1 MLRTL
6 IRYECKKSVG
16 NRFFLIV
23 LCLFL
28 LVQMVWIGALQE
40 WLEYQ
45 DYLEQL
51 SLHGMEPAKKMT
63 VVELLAESRMVTEQ
77 IRKEHGIIGQLSPE
91 EQSMFVS
98 AMEQKYGE
106 NVFDPM
112 EMITTEEMFAASG
125 YFSGFQDY
133 VMIETYNQLHDW
145 NLAIDSAR
153 QQVVDSA
160 SALAEQA
167 AADGD
172 NYALRRNQNI
182 IRLYREPLSNIT
194 SGVYGW
200 NTYLAD
206 NNISFLAA
214 FLVLPACSGS
224 VSAEHDHETWMMLH
238 TAKNGKRKTL
248 AAKYLSGALI
258 AMAIVLLLH
267 LASLC
272 AVVYRS
278 GFLGADQPVQ
288 ALEQLSLCPY
298 SLTVWQ
304 FSLLRLLCQMAGA
317 ALLSLLLTTI
327 SAFSKSGIIS
337 YAAGAVLLG
346 VFLTLEFFL
355 PQKGWLVGPMTL
367 FYPQKYF
374 DSYYTANLLEYP
386 VPWVVVHTVLW
397 ISISLVLSYLADLIY
412 HRKRERL

>member
-23 LCLFL
+23 FCLFL
-28 LVQMVWIGALQE
+28 LVQMIWIGGLQE

-63 VVELLAESRMVTEQ
+63 VVELLTESRKVTAQ

-112 EMITTEEMFAASG
+112 EMVTTEEMFAPSG

-133 VMIETYNQLHDW
+133 VMINTYNQLHGW
-145 NLAIDSAR
+145 NQAIDSVR
-153 QQVVDSA
+153 QQVVDTA

-214 FLVLPACSGS
+214 FLVLLACSGS
-224 VSAEHDHETWMMLH
+224 VSAEHDHRTWMLLH

-258 AMAIVLLLH
+258 AIVIVLLLH

-272 AVVYRS
+272 AVLYRS
-278 GFLGADQPVQ
+278 GFLGAGQPVQ

-304 FSLLRLLCQMAGA
+304 FALLRLMCQMAGA

-327 SAFSKSGIIS
+327 SAFSKSGILS
-337 YAAGAVLLG
+337 YGAGTILLG
-346 VFLTLEFFL
+346 GFLLLEFFL
-355 PQKGWLVGPMTL
+355 PHNGWLVSPMTL
-367 FYPQKYF
+367 CYPHKYF

-386 VPWVVVHTVLW
+386 VPWVIVHTVLW
-397 ISISLVLSYLADLIY
+397 ISIAWVLSYLADLIY
-412 HRKRERL
+412 HRKRESL

>member
-28 LVQMVWIGALQE
+28 LVQMVWIGGLQE

-63 VVELLAESRMVTEQ
+63 VVERLAESRMVTAQ

-112 EMITTEEMFAASG
+112 EMVTTEEMFAPSG

-133 VMIETYNQLHDW
+133 VMINTYNQLHVW
-145 NLAIDSAR
+145 NQAIDSVR
-153 QQVVDSA
+153 QQVVDTA

-206 NNISFLAA
+206 NNISFLVA
-214 FLVLPACSGS
+214 FLVLLACSGS
-224 VSAEHDHETWMMLH
+224 VSAEHDHKTWMLLH

-248 AAKYLSGALI
+248 VAKYLSGALI
-258 AMAIVLLLH
+258 AIVIVLLLH

-272 AVVYRS
+272 AVCYRS

-304 FSLLRLLCQMAGA
+304 FALLRLMCQMAGA

-327 SAFSKSGIIS
+327 SAFSKSGILS
-337 YAAGAVLLG
+337 YGAGTILLG
-346 VFLTLEFFL
+346 GFLLLEFLL
-355 PQKGWLVGPMTL
+355 PHNGWLVSPMTL
-367 FYPQKYF
+367 CYPHKYF

-386 VPWVVVHTVLW
+386 VPWVIVHTVLW
-397 ISISLVLSYLADLIY
+397 ISIAWVLSYLADLIY
-412 HRKRERL
+412 HRKRESL

>member
-6 IRYECKKSVG
+6 IRYECKKSIG

-28 LVQMVWIGALQE
+28 LVQMVWIGGLQE

-77 IRKEHGIIGQLSPE
+77 IRKEHGVIGQLSPE

-112 EMITTEEMFAASG
+112 EMVTTEEMFAPSG

-133 VMIETYNQLHDW
+133 VMIDTYNQLHVW
-145 NLAIDSAR
+145 NQAIDSVR
-153 QQVVDSA
+153 QQVVDTA

-214 FLVLPACSGS
+214 FLVLLACSGS
-224 VSAEHDHETWMMLH
+224 VSAEHDHKTWMLLH
-238 TAKNGKRKTL
+238 TAKNGKQKTL
-248 AAKYLSGALI
+248 VAKYLSGALI
-258 AMAIVLLLH
+258 AIVIVLLLH

-272 AVVYRS
+272 AVCYRS

-304 FSLLRLLCQMAGA
+304 FALLRLMCQMAGA

-327 SAFSKSGIIS
+327 SAFSKSGILS
-337 YAAGAVLLG
+337 YGAGTILLG
-346 VFLTLEFFL
+346 GFLLLEFFL
-355 PQKGWLVGPMTL
+355 PHNGWLVSPMTL
-367 FYPQKYF
+367 CYPHKYF

-386 VPWVVVHTVLW
+386 VSWVIVHTVLW
-397 ISISLVLSYLADLIY
+397 ISIAWVLSYLADLIY
-412 HRKRERL
+412 HRKRESL

>member
-6 IRYECKKSVG
+6 IRYECKKSIG

-28 LVQMVWIGALQE
+28 LVQMVWIGGLQE

-45 DYLEQL
+45 DYLEVL
-51 SLHGMEPAKKMT
+51 SLHNLEPPKEMT
-63 VVELLAESRMVTEQ
+63 MGELLAESRIMTEQ
-77 IRKEHGIIGQLSPE
+77 IREEHGVIGQLSPE
-91 EQSMFVS
+91 EQTMFVS
-98 AMEQKYGE
+98 AMEQKYGK

-112 EMITTEEMFAASG
+112 EMVTTEEMFAPSG

-133 VMIETYNQLHDW
+133 VMINTYNQLHDW
-145 NLAIDSAR
+145 NQAIDSAR
-153 QQVVDSA
+153 QKVVDSA

-167 AADGD
+167 AAESDD
-172 NYALRRNQNI
+172 YALRRNQNI
-182 IRLYREPLSNIT
+182 IRLYRASLPDIT
-194 SGVYGW
+194 SAVYGW

-206 NNISFLAA
+206 NNISFLTA
-214 FLVLPACSGS
+214 FLVLLACCGS
-224 VSAEHDHETWMMLH
+224 VSAEHDHKTWMMLH

-258 AMAIVLLLH
+258 AMVIVLLLH
-267 LASLC
+267 FASLC
-272 AVVYRS
+272 AVLYRS
-278 GFLGADQPVQ
+278 GFLGAGQPVQ

-304 FSLLRLLCQMAGA
+304 FALMRLVCQMAA
-317 ALLSLLLTTI
+317 AAVLSILLTSI
-327 SAFSKSGIIS
+327 SAFCRSGIIS

-346 VFLTLEFFL
+346 GFLMLEFFM
-355 PQKGWLVGPMTL
+355 PHNGWLVSPVTL

-386 VPWVVVHTVLW
+386 VPWVIVHTVLW
-397 ISISLVLSYLADLIY
+397 ISISWVLSYLADLVY
-412 HRKRERL
+412 HRKRESL